1 MRISTAAR
9 RPARRVAALA
19 ILVVAGAS
27 LLLVAV
33 TPVGAEST
41 GMERLTLVDGRAVL
55 ALPATDSVSPAP
67 APAPADPFVALA
79 GGAVLTGALVTLRI
93 ARRRS

>member
-1 MRISTAAR
+1 MRIPTA
-9 RPARRVAALA
+9 ARRVAALG

-41 GMERLTLVDGRAVL
+41 GMERLTLGDVRAVP
-55 ALPATDSVSPAP
+55 AMPATDSVDPAP

-79 GGAVLTGALVTLRI
+79 GGVVLTAALVTLRI